1 MAEHAVIDRYLSEL
15 EREVRWFRDAEE
27 IIEEVAD
34 HLLEAVAVHTRRGL
48 DRIAAQKRAL
58 TEFGD
63 PTLVGRAFAST
74 RSGGIAMPTE
84 FTRRSGVALV
94 ASSFLWLVALGFIY
108 WSDVADR
115 TRPWEGLPMALYLI
129 GTFTLIAAGAL
140 LAIGILGINRRH
152 GGALGNTG
160 RLAFWIAALTGV
172 TAFGSWAWGV
182 WLTLFGIGAIVLAI
196 AVHRSEIAPR
206 TAGLLVGIG
215 GGLAAGAAWVFQ
227 LTSETVSLGS
237 GAFTAWIFAGL
248 VIYSVGLASLGMWL
262 KTEEPVDQPDPI
274 ATA

>member
-1 MAEHAVIDRYLSEL
+1 MAEHALIDRYVGEL
-15 EREVRWFRDAEE
+15 EREIRWVRDAED

-74 RSGGIAMPTE
+74 RSGGITMPTQ

-94 ASSFLWLVALGFIY
+94 ASSFLWLVGLAFIY
-108 WSDVADR
+108 WADLADR
-115 TRPWEGLPMALYLI
+115 TRPWEGLPLTLWLI
-129 GTFTLIAAGAL
+129 GTFTLMAAGAL

-160 RLAFWIAALTGV
+160 RLAFWIAVLTTI
-172 TAFGSWAWGV
+172 TAFAAWLWGM
-182 WLTLFGIGAIVLAI
+182 WLTALGVGAVVLAT
-196 AVHRSEIAPR
+196 ALSRSDIAPK
-206 TAGLLVGIG
+206 APGLLVGIG
-215 GGLAAGAAWVFQ
+215 GAFAAGAAWVFQ
-227 LTSETVSLGS
+227 LTTGEVNLGS

-248 VIYSVGLASLGMWL
+248 AIYSVGLASLGVWL

>member
-1 MAEHAVIDRYLSEL
+1 MAEYAVIDRYLSEL

-27 IIEEVAD
+27 IIEEVTD
-34 HLLEAVAVHTRRGL
+34 HLLEAVAVHARRGL
-48 DRIAAQKRAL
+48 DRIAAQKRAF

-94 ASSFLWLVALGFIY
+94 ASSFLWLAALGFIY

-115 TRPWEGLPMALYLI
+115 TRPWEGLPWALYLI
-129 GTFTLIAAGAL
+129 GTFTLMAAGVL

-152 GGALGNTG
+152 GGGLGNTG
-160 RLAFWIAALTGV
+160 RLAFWIAALTSV

-182 WLTLFGIGAIVLAI
+182 WLSLFGVGAIVLAI
-196 AVHRSEIAPR
+196 AVHRSEIAPK

-227 LTSETVSLGS
+227 LTSEPVSLGS
-237 GAFTAWIFAGL
+237 GGFTAWIFAGL
-248 VIYSVGLASLGMWL
+248 VIYSVGLASLGVWL

>member
-1 MAEHAVIDRYLSEL
+1 MAEYAVIDRYLSEL
-15 EREVRWFRDAEE
+15 EREVRWIRDAED
-27 IIEEVAD
+27 IIEEVTD

-74 RSGGIAMPTE
+74 RSGGITMPTE

-94 ASSFLWLVALGFIY
+94 VSSFLWLAALGFIY

-115 TRPWEGLPMALYLI
+115 TRPWEGLPLALYLI
-129 GTFTLIAAGAL
+129 GTFTLMAAGVL

-160 RLAFWIAALTGV
+160 RLAFWIAALTSV

-206 TAGLLVGIG
+206 TATFLVSIG

-227 LTSETVSLGS
+227 LTSETVNLGS
-237 GAFTAWIFAGL
+237 GGFTVWIFAGL
-248 VIYSVGLASLGMWL
+248 VIYSFGLASLGVWL

>member
-74 RSGGIAMPTE
+74 RSGGITMPTE
-84 FTRRSGVALV
+84 FTQRSGVALV
-94 ASSFLWLVALGFIY
+94 ISSFLWLAGLGFIY
-108 WSDVADR
+108 WADLADR
-115 TRPWEGLPMALYLI
+115 TRPWEGFPRTLFMI
-129 GTFTLIAAGAL
+129 GTFTLIAAGVL
-140 LAIGILGINRRH
+140 LAVGILGINRRH

-160 RLAFWIAALTGV
+160 RLAFWIAALTSV
-172 TAFGSWAWGV
+172 TALGSWAWGV
-182 WLTLFGIGAIVLAI
+182 WLTALGVGAVVLAM
-196 AVHRSEIAPR
+196 ALSRSDIAPK
-206 TAGLLVGIG
+206 APGLLMGIG
-215 GGLAAGAAWVFQ
+215 GAFAAGAAWVFQ
-227 LTSETVSLGS
+227 LTTQGVNLGS
-237 GAFTAWIFAGL
+237 GAVTAFIFAGL
-248 VIYSVGLASLGMWL
+248 VIYSIGLASLGMWL

>member
-1 MAEHAVIDRYLSEL
+1 MAEYAVIDRYLSEL
-15 EREVRWFRDAEE
+15 EREVRWIRDAED
-27 IIEEVAD
+27 IIEEVTD

-94 ASSFLWLVALGFIY
+94 ASSFLWLAALGFIY

-115 TRPWEGLPMALYLI
+115 TRPWEGLPLALYLI
-129 GTFTLIAAGAL
+129 GTFTLMAAGVL

-152 GGALGNTG
+152 GGALE
-160 RLAFWIAALTGV
+160 RRQQ
-172 TAFGSWAWGV
+172 
-182 WLTLFGIGAIVLAI
+182 
-196 AVHRSEIAPR
+196 HAP
-206 TAGLLVGIG
+206 
-215 GGLAAGAAWVFQ
+215 
-227 LTSETVSLGS
+227 
-237 GAFTAWIFAGL
+237 
-248 VIYSVGLASLGMWL
+248 
-262 KTEEPVDQPDPI
+262 
-274 ATA
+274 

>member
-1 MAEHAVIDRYLSEL
+1 MAEYAVIDRYLSEL
-15 EREVRWFRDAEE
+15 EREVRWIRDAED

-94 ASSFLWLVALGFIY
+94 ASSFLWLAALGFIY

-115 TRPWEGLPMALYLI
+115 TRPWEGLPQALYLV
-129 GTFTLIAAGAL
+129 GSFTLMAAGAL
-140 LAIGILGINRRH
+140 LAIGILGLNRRH
-152 GGALGNTG
+152 GGALGNPG
-160 RLAFWIAALTGV
+160 RLAFWIAALTSV

-206 TAGLLVGIG
+206 TASLLVGIG

-227 LTSETVSLGS
+227 LTSETVNLGL

-248 VIYSVGLASLGMWL
+248 VIYSLGLASLGVWL